1 MDSIAVSSGSMA
13 FSPDVAILALAVCA
27 ALLCL
32 ALWLAIGR
40 RQNAARAA
48 ALTEKLQDEIW
59 ELREQAAARE
69 RAEAASEAKS
79 RFLAT
84 VSHEFRT
91 PLNGILGMADLLRDT
106 PLDAEQTS
114 FVDTI
119 KFSAAALAT
128 LIEEILDFSK
138 IEAGRL
144 ELSQDN
150 FDLRSLIE
158 GVIELVAPRAQAKGL
173 EIAARIAPDVPA
185 EVSGDAQR
193 LRQVLINLIGNA
205 VKFTASGGAGLRI
218 VRLPDGSVS
227 FSVSDTG
234 PGVPAHRRQAIFDEF
249 EQADASG
256 AQRHPG
262 SGLGL
267 AISQRIV
274 GKMGGV
280 IALDC
285 PASGGSVF
293 SFAIPFAAAMG
304 ADADSVQTPAP
315 HPDLEGALALIVAR
329 SPFEA
334 AYLGEALGDAG
345 ARAMHADGAA
355 LARQLIATTPLRL
368 VLVDSTIGEDA
379 AEEIARAADAAG
391 VQTTLVLF
399 SPFERRRLDRAMLEA
414 FDGWLVKPVRPRSL
428 FARLGAPPPERSAA
442 HPPVS
447 LRRPQG
453 TTILLAEDND
463 INALIA
469 ERFLAKLGAQVTR
482 VGDGAAAVAA
492 ACAAMESGAPAFD
505 LILMDIRMPQ
515 MDGLEAMRRI
525 RAAERQSGAAPI
537 RIAALSA
544 NAYAE
549 DREQALAA
557 GADDFLTKPFDI
569 NDLAA
574 VLPVKR
580 LAA

>member
-1 MDSIAVSSGSMA
+1 MA
-13 FSPDVAILALAVCA
+13 FSPNLASAAMAVCA

-40 RQNAARAA
+40 RQNAARAG

-106 PLDAEQTS
+106 ALDAEQVS
-114 FVDTI
+114 YLDSI
-119 KFSAAALAT
+119 KLSGTALAT

-150 FDLRSLIE
+150 FDLRSLVE
-158 GVIELVAPRAQAKGL
+158 GVIELIAPRAQAKGL
-173 EIAARIAPDVPA
+173 EIAARITPDVPA

-205 VKFTASGGAGLRI
+205 VKFSASGGAGLR
-218 VRLPDGSVS
+218 VERLPDERVR

-249 EQADASG
+249 EQAEASG
-256 AQRHPG
+256 VQRHPG

-293 SFAIPFAAAMG
+293 SFAIPFAAAMR
-304 ADADSVQTPAP
+304 ADEQSGQTPEP
-315 HPDLEGALALIVAR
+315 RPDLAGDIALIVAH

-345 ARAMHADGAA
+345 ARVIHADSLPA
-355 LARQLIATTPLRL
+355 ARQLIATTPPRL
-368 VLVDSTIGEDA
+368 VLVDSAIGEDA
-379 AEEIARAADAAG
+379 AEEIARASRAAG
-391 VQTTLVLF
+391 VRTTLVLF

-428 FARLGAPPPERSAA
+428 FARLGAPPPARRTTPTPARA
-442 HPPVS
+442 PHPDSIHV
-447 LRRPQG
+447 
-453 TTILLAEDND
+453 LLAEDND
-463 INALIA
+463 INAIIA
-469 ERFLAKLGAQVTR
+469 GRFLAKMGVRSTR
-482 VGDGAAAVAA
+482 VGDGAAAAA
-492 ACAAMESGAPAFD
+492 AAAAAMEGRAPGFD
-505 LILMDIRMPQ
+505 LILMDIRMPE

-525 RAAERQSGAAPI
+525 RAAEQQRGASPI
-537 RIAALSA
+537 RIVALSA
-544 NAYAE
+544 NAFAE
-549 DREQALAA
+549 DRAQALAA